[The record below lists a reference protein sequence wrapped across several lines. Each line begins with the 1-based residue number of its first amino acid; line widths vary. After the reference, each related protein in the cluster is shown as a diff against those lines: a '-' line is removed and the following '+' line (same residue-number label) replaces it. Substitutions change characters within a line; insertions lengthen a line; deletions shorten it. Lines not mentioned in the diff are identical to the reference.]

1 MNPRKNWLE
10 QRRSKPET
18 PPQEADKAAPQAPGN
33 ALRGG
38 SYSVALTAVV
48 LAILIAANFFVS
60 ALPSSMTT
68 YDISASKLYSVTSNT
83 KAVAGALEED
93 VNIYWIVQSGEE
105 DDVLENLLSRYAA
118 LSDHI
123 TVETRNPD
131 EYPTFAA
138 QYTDE
143 TVENNSLV
151 VTCGERSRYIA
162 FDEIYVEETSAYSY
176 SYSTS
181 FDGEGAITSAIDYVT
196 SDDLPKLYLLE
207 GHGEAEQI
215 EKENIETESLSLL
228 NVDEIPEDADALLIY
243 APASDISEEEADLL
257 AAYVEA
263 GGKLL
268 AVAGPTEDGLPEN
281 LYSLLSIY
289 GVSAQEGIV
298 IEGNRG
304 YYAFQS
310 PYVLLPDMADADI
323 TASLIEENYMP
334 ILPLA
339 AGLTSTGGTTQATVT
354 ELLTTSD
361 ESFSKVAG
369 YDLTTYEKEDGDID
383 GPFALAVQVEIND
396 GGEIIWFS
404 SSSFLED
411 MYNAYSS
418 GANGDL
424 AMNALSALIGER
436 EALSIRSKSLNYN
449 FLTISESTASLLKAV
464 MIGICPLGCLGI
476 GILVVLRRRRNQN
489 APV

>member
-1 MNPRKNWLE
+1 MAQNEHINESILSDEVRQDMKKERIDHMTYLPGMEVLDSDIGQQVLDRTAAYDYNRYTAE
-10 QRRSKPET
+10 DVRR
-18 PPQEADKAAPQAPGN
+18 
-33 ALRGG
+33 ALRHENRTLEDFG
-38 SYSVALTAVV
+38 ALLSPA
-48 LAILIAANFFVS
+48 
-60 ALPSSMTT
+60 ALP
-68 YDISASKLYSVTSNT
+68 L
-83 KAVAGALEED
+83 LEEIAQ
-93 VNIYWIVQSGEE
+93 VAQQ
-105 DDVLENLLSRYAA
+105 
-118 LSDHI
+118 
-123 TVETRNPD
+123 ETRKH
-131 EYPTFAA
+131 FG
-138 QYTDE
+138 
-143 TVENNSLV
+143 NSVCMFTPL
-151 VTCGERSRYIA
+151 YIA
-162 FDEIYVEETSAYSY
+162 NYCENYCIYCGFNCHNKIHRAQ
-176 SYSTS
+176 
-181 FDGEGAITSAIDYVT
+181 
-196 SDDLPKLYLLE
+196 LN
-207 GHGEAEQI
+207 AEQI

-339 AGLTSTGGTTQATVT
+339 AGLISTGGTTQATVT

-361 ESFSKVAG
+361 EAFSKVAG